1 MCFSD
6 LSNTLG
12 GNVAKSQQA
21 YESGQRDEERA
32 MLRKASKRMRMGNGP
47 KSGQFSQKTSK
58 RMKNRQWNEE
68 KGLLSTIWKIA
79 YRGLAGTT

>member
-1 MCFSD
+1 
-6 LSNTLG
+6 
-12 GNVAKSQQA
+12 
-21 YESGQRDEERA
+21 

-79 YRGLAGTT
+79 YRGLAGSSENNVLWPGGYDLK